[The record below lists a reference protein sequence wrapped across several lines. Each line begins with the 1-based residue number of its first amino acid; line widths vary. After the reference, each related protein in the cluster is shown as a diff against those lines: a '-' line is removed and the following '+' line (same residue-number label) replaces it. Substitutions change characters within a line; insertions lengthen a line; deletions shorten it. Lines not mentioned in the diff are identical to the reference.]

1 MTTTGTPSLI
11 GSLAASP
18 IRVGTMALD
27 HRLVVPPHSG
37 GAGSLLGAP
46 EQFELMCAYWVS
58 KVEGGMQWVGG
69 GPQFVANP
77 LIPGFEPTGV
87 GAMGPGIFRH
97 RNYGNRLSELTRRVH
112 EAGGYLSAQMVLQG
126 GMPSAPSAT
135 LSGFFDHRIPH
146 VLSLEEVRW
155 LVREYGESAAI
166 AADSGVDAIELH
178 ANHDDLLQWFL
189 SPLTNRRTD
198 GYGGSPE
205 GRRRFLR
212 EVVEAIRDH
221 VGRPVTLGL
230 RLCLDEMIDGGY
242 ALDEL
247 QRVMAAFT
255 AEQTVD
261 YFSLDIG
268 NNWGR
273 VTYIPVGSFAEGE
286 WAALCG
292 QARTATDLPVVYVGR
307 VSRPETVERI
317 LRDGHADLVGMARAT
332 IADPQFAAKALTGR
346 SDEIRPCMGF
356 NECIDRKLV
365 EGLGFAC
372 ASNPHAGRE
381 TRVAPASVPRK
392 RLLVVGGGPAGLELA
407 GLAAERG
414 HEVELWEAQK
424 HLGGQLAVAA
434 RARCN
439 AHYGEWI
446 TWQERRL
453 ERLGVV
459 VQRGRR
465 ADASSVMSEGFD
477 VVAVATGAVARVPE
491 VPGTD
496 LAHVATAAAVLHGD
510 VAVSGHVVVIAEDD
524 RAAPLAVA
532 DHLAGLGHRVTV
544 IHRTP
549 APSPLVGKYTVG
561 ALLAHLDEAGVDM
574 RSMTRLVAVERGRL
588 RLANV
593 YSDREFTLEGVD
605 SVVLACGAVSE
616 ASLHAELKRHHGE
629 VHLLGDAFA
638 PRRVAFATHQALEVA
653 DLLGVARR

>member
-1 MTTTGTPSLI
+1 MTTTDMPSLT
-11 GSLAASP
+11 GSLAAAP

-37 GAGSLLGAP
+37 GAGSLLGGA
-46 EQFELMCAYWVS
+46 EQFELICAYWVS

-77 LIPGFEPTGV
+77 MIPGFEPTGV
-87 GAMGPGIFRH
+87 GAVGPGIFRH
-97 RNYGNRLSELTRRVH
+97 PNYGNRLGELARRVH
-112 EAGGYLSAQMVLQG
+112 DAGGFLSAQMVLQG

-135 LSGFFDHRIPH
+135 LSGYFDHRIPH
-146 VLSLEEVRW
+146 VLSLDEVRW

-166 AADSGVDAIELH
+166 AAEAEVDAIELH

-189 SPLTNRRTD
+189 SPLTNRRD
-198 GYGGSPE
+198 DAYGGSFE

-212 EVVEAIRDH
+212 EVVESIRDH
-221 VGRPVTLGL
+221 IRRPITVGL
-230 RLCLDEMIDGGY
+230 RLCLDEMIEGGY

-247 QRVMAAFT
+247 QRIMAAFT
-255 AEQTVD
+255 AEGTVD

-286 WAALCG
+286 WASLCG
-292 QARTATDLPVVYVGR
+292 EAKTATDLPVVYVGR
-307 VSRPETVERI
+307 VSKPETVERI
-317 LRDGHADLVGMARAT
+317 LADGHADLVGMARAT
-332 IADPQFAAKALTGR
+332 IADPHFAAKVLSGR
-346 SDEIRPCMGF
+346 RDEIRPCMGF

-372 ASNPHAGRE
+372 ASNPRAGRE
-381 TRVAPASVPRK
+381 TRPTPHRAPRR
-392 RLLVVGGGPAGLELA
+392 RLLVVGGGPAGMELA

-414 HEVELWEAQK
+414 HEVELWEANG

-434 RARCN
+434 KARCN
-439 AHYGEWI
+439 AHYAEWI
-446 TWQERRL
+446 AWQQRRL
-453 ERLGVV
+453 ERAGVAVFLG
-459 VQRGRR
+459 RE
-465 ADASSVMSEGFD
+465 ADADAVMADGFD
-477 VVAVATGAVARVPE
+477 VVAVATGAAARRPE
-491 VPGTD
+491 VPGVD
-496 LAHVATAAAVLHGD
+496 LPHVATAAAVLTGE
-510 VAVSGHVVVIAEDD
+510 VTVSGHVVVVSEDD

-532 DHLAGLGHRVTV
+532 DHLAALGHRVTV

-561 ALLAHLDEAGVDM
+561 ALLARLDEAGVEM
-574 RSMTRLVAVERGRL
+574 RNMTRLVGVEPGL
-588 RLANV
+588 IRLANV
-593 YSDREFTLEGVD
+593 YSDRQFTLDGVD
-605 SVVLACGAVSE
+605 HVVLACGAVSR
-616 ASLHAELKRHHGE
+616 STLFDQLKGRHAE

-653 DLLGVARR
+653 DLVGVAR

>member
-1 MTTTGTPSLI
+1 MTTTDTPSFI

-37 GAGSLLGAP
+37 GAGSLLGGTD
-46 EQFELMCAYWVS
+46 QFELLCAYWVS

-77 LIPGFEPTGV
+77 MIPGFEPTGV
-87 GAMGPGIFRH
+87 GAVGPGIFRN
-97 RNYGNRLSELTRRVH
+97 RNYPDRLGELSGRIH
-112 EAGGYLSAQMVLQG
+112 DAGGYLSAQMVLQG
-126 GMPSAPSAT
+126 GMPSAPSAM
-135 LSGFFDHRIPH
+135 LSGYFDHRIPH
-146 VLSLEEVRW
+146 VLSFDEVQW

-166 AADSGVDAIELH
+166 AADADVDAIELH

-189 SPLTNRRTD
+189 SPLTNRRD
-198 GYGGSPE
+198 DSYGGSPE

-212 EVVEAIRDH
+212 EVVESIRDH
-221 VGRPVTLGL
+221 VRRPITVGL

-242 ALDEL
+242 ALDEV
-247 QRVMAAFT
+247 QRIMAAFT
-255 AEQTVD
+255 AEGTVD

-286 WAALCG
+286 WATLCG

-307 VSRPETVERI
+307 VTKPETVESI
-317 LRDGHADLVGMARAT
+317 LAAGHADLVGMARAT
-332 IADPQFAAKALTGR
+332 IADPQFAAKVLAGR
-346 SDEIRPCMGF
+346 RDEIRPCMGF

-372 ASNPHAGRE
+372 ASNPRAGRE
-381 TRVAPASVPRK
+381 VRPAPRTVPPR
-392 RLLVVGGGPAGLELA
+392 RLLVIGGGPAGLELA
-407 GLAAERG
+407 GIAAERG
-414 HEVELWEAQK
+414 HQVQLWEAQQ

-434 RARCN
+434 MARCN
-439 AHYGEWI
+439 SQYADWI
-446 TWQERRL
+446 TWQQRRL
-453 ERLGVV
+453 ERAGVEVLLGH
-459 VQRGRR
+459 R
-465 ADASSVMSEGFD
+465 ADVDAVLAHSPD
-477 VVAVATGAVARVPE
+477 VIAVATGAVPRIPD
-491 VPGTD
+491 VPGVD
-496 LAHVATAAAVLHGD
+496 LAHVVSAAAVLTGEATVH
-510 VAVSGHVVVIAEDD
+510 GHVVVIAEDD
-524 RAAPLAVA
+524 RSAPLAVA
-532 DHLAGLGHRVTV
+532 DHLAGAGHRVTV

-561 ALLAHLDEAGVDM
+561 ALLARLDEAGVDM
-574 RSMTRLVAVERGRL
+574 RNMTRLVAVEPGRL

-593 YSDREFTLEGVD
+593 YSDREFVLDGVD
-605 SVVLACGAVSE
+605 SVVLACGAVSLSPLYE
-616 ASLHAELKRHHGE
+616 ALRHQHPD

-653 DLLGVARR
+653 DLLGVAV

>member
-1 MTTTGTPSLI
+1 MTATETPSLT
-11 GSLAASP
+11 GSLAAAP

-37 GAGSLLGAP
+37 GAGSLLGSP
-46 EQFELMCAYWVS
+46 DQFDLLCAYWVS

-97 RNYGNRLSELTRRVH
+97 AKYVTRLGELARRVH
-112 EAGGYLSAQMVLQG
+112 DAGGYLSAQMVLQG

-135 LSGFFDHRIPH
+135 LSGYFDHRIPH
-146 VLSLEEVRW
+146 VLSLEEVQW

-166 AADSGVDAIELH
+166 AAEGDVDAIELH

-212 EVVEAIRDH
+212 EVVESIRDH
-221 VGRPVTLGL
+221 VKRPITLGL

-242 ALDEL
+242 AVDEL
-247 QRVMAAFT
+247 QRIMAAFT
-255 AEQTVD
+255 AEGTVD

-292 QARTATDLPVVYVGR
+292 EAKTATDLPVVYVGR
-307 VSRPETVERI
+307 VTKPETVEAI
-317 LRDGHADLVGMARAT
+317 LSAGHADLVGMARAT
-332 IADPQFAAKALTGR
+332 IADPHFAAKVLSGR
-346 SDEIRPCMGF
+346 RDEIRPCMGF

-372 ASNPHAGRE
+372 ASNPRAGRE
-381 TRVAPASVPRK
+381 IRPTPRSTRAQ

-407 GLAAERG
+407 GIAAERG
-414 HEVELWEAQK
+414 HTVELWEAQA

-434 RARCN
+434 KARSN
-439 AHYGEWI
+439 RHYADWI
-446 TWQERRL
+446 AWQSKRL
-453 ERLGVV
+453 ERAGVKV
-459 VQRGRR
+459 HLERR
-465 ADASSVMSEGFD
+465 AEVEAVMAAGYD
-477 VVAVATGAVARVPE
+477 VVAVATGAAARLPDAT
-491 VPGTD
+491 G
-496 LAHVATAAAVLHGD
+496 LQHSHVATAAAVLNGE
-510 VAVSGHVVVIAEDD
+510 ATVSGHVVVIAEDD

-544 IHRTP
+544 VHRTP

-561 ALLAHLDEAGVDM
+561 ALLARLDEAGVEM
-574 RSMTRLVAVERGRL
+574 RNMTRLVAVEPGRL
-588 RLANV
+588 HLANV
-593 YSDREFTLEGVD
+593 YSDRIFTMEGVD
-605 SVVLACGAVSE
+605 SVVLACGAVSV
-616 ASLHAELKRHHGE
+616 ATLYDELKGRHAD

-653 DLLGVARR
+653 DLVGVVA